1 MDIRRTVLLA
11 DVNEE
16 FRLMLREAIEK
27 SGEFTVAATPGDGAD
42 LLHLAQQHRPDL
54 VVMDVVLPTVDGLSV
69 MKQLK
74 ELGDKLSAEDKATVE
89 NELAEFKKVRETND
103 AEQIKNAMEAFT
115 QKVYAVF
122 GKIYQQQ
129 GAGDPNAQANGAQN
143 ADNASSDGASDADYD
158 VH

>member
-1 MDIRRTVLLA
+1 MIF
-11 DVNEE
+11 E
-16 FRLMLREAIEK
+16 
-27 SGEFTVAATPGDGAD
+27 
-42 LLHLAQQHRPDL
+42 
-54 VVMDVVLPTVDGLSV
+54 VD
-69 MKQLK
+69 KQLK

-129 GAGDPNAQANGAQN
+129 QGAGDPNAQAGGAQN
-143 ADNASSDGASDADYD
+143 AGNASSDGASDADYD